1 MCPHAYLYL
10 CGLWVLLLQVPL
22 QARCCLGTRSLP
34 LSTPSLQPPPL
45 RCPGVLPFP
54 AGYRVEAIS
63 GPGLLAALGAYL
75 QAEPFFEVAWVV
87 SAPPRSEKVCH
98 MRAVQVNLQSGPILG
113 PQCPGHIHSP
123 GSDERVELP
132 SLVLCRPF
140 GACSPLGP
148 GSHSRLSLTSRNY
161 SCPQG
166 AQGLPCPLALGA
178 LSLLT
183 SVLSGPWEVWGLS
196 GGTLLGAS
204 GNGVVCGCSS
214 HFFFLNYFLII
225 FIHL

>member
-123 GSDERVELP
+123 GSDERSDGSGASQLGVVQALWSLQPPWPGQPQSSVPDVTELQLSP
-132 SLVLCRPF
+132 GCPGAAMSL
-140 GACSPLGP
+140 GTWCSFPVDE
-148 GSHSRLSLTSRNY
+148 
-161 SCPQG
+161 
-166 AQGLPCPLALGA
+166 CPLWALGGVGA
-178 LSLLT
+178 FWRDIVG
-183 SVLSGPWEVWGLS
+183 SVREWGCVWL
-196 GGTLLGAS
+196 
-204 GNGVVCGCSS
+204 
-214 HFFFLNYFLII
+214 
-225 FIHL
+225 